1 MNVKS
6 KFDTE
11 EEYHDHPR
19 KQYMRGMCSTPLGMI
34 AEATRI
40 DASNIKGPKFL
51 QRLFRAI
58 GWKTRAES
66 KE

>member
-6 KFDTE
+6 KFEPE
-11 EEYHDHPR
+11 EESHDNQR
-19 KQYMRGMCSTPLGMI
+19 RQYMRGMCATPLSMF
-34 AEATRI
+34 AEATRM

-51 QRLFRAI
+51 QRIFRAM
-58 GWKTRAES
+58 GWKTRAEP

>member
-11 EEYHDHPR
+11 DENLADR
-19 KQYMRGMCSTPLGMI
+19 RSQYMRGMCATPLSMI
-34 AEATRI
+34 AETTRLDVTGI
-40 DASNIKGPKFL
+40 RAPKFIL
-51 QRLFRAI
+51 KIFRAM

>member
-6 KFDTE
+6 RFDTE
-11 EEYHDHPR
+11 DENADRRE
-19 KQYMRGMCSTPLGMI
+19 QYMRGMCATPLDMI
-34 AEATRI
+34 AEATRM

-51 QRLFRAI
+51 QRIFRAL
-58 GWKTRAES
+58 GWKRRAES